1 MSRKSRRWI
10 ARVTGEYF
18 RQCEKEGRYP
28 SEAGLMLR
36 LGVGDEEYRALCE
49 REDTADLLERA
60 RLERLE
66 WLESRLARGGTGVTG
81 LMTVLRR
88 EDGNEGAG
96 QLIIRLEGLG
106 GTEAAK

>member
-1 MSRKSRRWI
+1 MGRRERVSRVIR
-10 ARVTGEYF
+10 EYF
-18 RQCEKEGRYP
+18 GECEAEGKYP

-36 LGVGDEEYRALCE
+36 LGAGEEEYRELCA

-60 RLERLE
+60 RLRRLE

-88 EDGNEGAG
+88 EDESESGDGR
-96 QLIIRLEGLG
+96 LVIRLEGLG